1 MFCTNYVNSLYNKK
15 LWQNHFSVSF
25 GVDTTQ
31 SVNELSIKCLQTL
44 SLHLCSCFSFFDGVV
59 HLPFYITLVFRD
71 KFEPNVGCS
80 TGEIMR
86 KWANDKKQIC
96 ATYDASQCKHL
107 EAFSHDGCARNRSE
121 RNHFKIFRH
130 VRVTFK
136 LGQVHASVISENL
149 Y

>member
-1 MFCTNYVNSLYNKK
+1 MFTNPFVTSLQ
-15 LWQNHFSVSF
+15 L
-25 GVDTTQ
+25 
-31 SVNELSIKCLQTL
+31 L
-44 SLHLCSCFSFFDGVV
+44 FFDGVV

-136 LGQVHASVISENL
+136 LRQVHASVISENL
-149 Y
+149 YQTHFQIYEDAIRTTTRTLQSFLDMR

>member
-1 MFCTNYVNSLYNKK
+1 MFTNPFVTSLQ
-15 LWQNHFSVSF
+15 LLFF
-25 GVDTTQ
+25 
-31 SVNELSIKCLQTL
+31 
-44 SLHLCSCFSFFDGVV
+44 FFDGVV

-71 KFEPNVGCS
+71 KFEPNVGCIS
-80 TGEIMR
+80 GGCIIR

-136 LGQVHASVISENL
+136 LRQVHASVISENL
-149 Y
+149 YQTHFQIYEDAIRTTTRTLQSFLDMR